1 VSIQRPPSAVRETT
15 SDEIAIA
22 AAAAVAAATA
32 AWTTTVE
39 YGPIDHNCGTH
50 DAAADRL
57 RPGINL

>member
-1 VSIQRPPSAVRETT
+1 VSIQRPLSAVRETT

-22 AAAAVAAATA
+22 AATVAAA